1 MAKLA
6 AVILAAGKSTRMQ
19 SELPKVLH
27 EICGKPVLSYV
38 FEACRAAGV
47 EKIFAVIGYKAQ
59 DIKDAFAN
67 DSDVLWV
74 EQADQKGTAH
84 AVLCCDGH
92 LEKLTGKTLVLCGDG
107 PLIRTETLKTLI
119 KSNHDENAA
128 ATLATAVLD
137 DPTGYGRIVRSDDG
151 QIEKI
156 VEHND
161 CTAEQLKIKE
171 VNPSYYIYDNQLMRQ
186 ALQKVENNNAK
197 GEYYLTDTI
206 AILIGQGQKV
216 TAVKAVKP
224 YEAQSIN
231 TKEQL
236 KEVEQLMLSR
246 QLG

>member
-1 MAKLA
+1 MK
-6 AVILAAGKSTRMQ
+6 

-27 EICGKPVLSYV
+27 QICGKPVLSYV
-38 FEACRAAGV
+38 FEACRNAGV

-67 DSDVLWV
+67 DNDVVWV
-74 EQADQKGTAH
+74 EQVDQKGTAH
-84 AVLCCDGH
+84 AVLCCDEQ
-92 LEKLTGKTLVLCGDG
+92 LKELTGKTLVLCGDG

-119 KSNHDENAA
+119 KTNGDENAA

-137 DPTGYGRIVRSDDG
+137 DPTGYGRIVRNDDD

-161 CTAEQLKIKE
+161 CTEEQLKIKE
-171 VNPSYYIYDNQLMRQ
+171 VNPSYYIYDNQLLRQ
-186 ALQKVENNNAK
+186 ALKKVENNNAK
-197 GEYYLTDTI
+197 AEYYLTDTI
-206 AILIGQGQKV
+206 AILIEQGQKV

-236 KEVEQLMLSR
+236 KEVEQMMLSR
-246 QLG
+246 Q